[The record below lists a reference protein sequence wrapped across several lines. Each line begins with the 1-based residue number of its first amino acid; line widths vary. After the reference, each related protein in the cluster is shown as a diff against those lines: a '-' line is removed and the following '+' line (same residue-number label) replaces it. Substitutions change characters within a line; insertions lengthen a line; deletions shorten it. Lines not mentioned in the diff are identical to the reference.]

1 MLVQNRQGCCATFGH
16 HTSLALAPC
25 SRVMALAVLIS
36 SKSKYLRASELEF
49 WAPLFLTLFMAS
61 ACSKEQAAPA
71 PRMAAIPVTVSK
83 VTQRAMPVQL
93 NAIGN
98 VGGYTVSVEAQV
110 AGELLD
116 VHFKEGDFVH
126 QGQLLFTIDSR
137 PYEAALAQAQATL
150 MRDKAI
156 AANGRAQA
164 QRVSKLLADGVVSPS
179 DADSSTSAAAAAEA
193 AVAADEAAL
202 KTAQLNLEYCKIYS
216 PMDGRTGAVLVKP
229 GNLVKV
235 ADVPIVVI
243 KRLSPIP
250 VDFTVP
256 QEYLRDITKHLA
268 ARPLRVEATVPN
280 SLAPPEIGKLV
291 FVENV
296 VDATTG
302 TIRLRALFENS
313 NNALWP
319 GLYVKTVM
327 TLAEQS
333 NATVIPSQAIT
344 AGQQG
349 SFVYVVQT
357 DGTVAPR
364 AVVSSRNVAGQAVID
379 KGLKPG
385 ETVVTDGQVRLVPGA
400 RVQIR
405 DN

>member
-1 MLVQNRQGCCATFGH
+1 MHRH
-16 HTSLALAPC
+16 HTALA
-25 SRVMALAVLIS
+25 R
-36 SKSKYLRASELEF
+36 SKSKSVLGAEQGSLAAFFLILLVASGC
-49 WAPLFLTLFMAS
+49 T
-61 ACSKEQAAPA
+61 KQQAAPP
-71 PRMAAIPVTVSK
+71 PRVTAVPVVVAK

-93 NAIGN
+93 TAIGN

-116 VHFKEGDFVH
+116 VHFQEGDFVH
-126 QGQLLFTIDSR
+126 KGQLLFTIDPRS
-137 PYEAALAQAQATL
+137 YEAALAQAQAKL
-150 MRDKAI
+150 LRDKAV
-156 AANGRAQA
+156 AANSRAQA
-164 QRVSKLLADGVVSPS
+164 QRISKLLADGVVSPS
-179 DADSSTSAAAAAEA
+179 DAEASGSAADAAEA
-193 AVAADEAAL
+193 TVAADEAAL

-250 VDFTVP
+250 VDFMVP
-256 QEYLRDITKHLA
+256 QEYLPNIKRNMA
-268 ARPLRVEATVPN
+268 VRPLRVEANVPN
-280 SLAPPEIGKLV
+280 SPGRPEVGTLT
-291 FVENV
+291 FVENT
-296 VDATTG
+296 VDPTTG
-302 TIRLRALFENS
+302 TIHLRALFENS
-313 NNALWP
+313 RGVLWP
-319 GLYVKTVM
+319 GLYVNTLM
-327 TLAEQS
+327 TLALQS

-349 SFVYVVQT
+349 SFVYVVNA

-364 AVVSSRNVAGQAVID
+364 PVASSRTVEGQAVIE

-400 RVQIR
+400 RVQIKNNLN
-405 DN
+405 D

>member
-1 MLVQNRQGCCATFGH
+1 VIASSESNFPSESKLGLWAASFFILVAASGCA
-16 HTSLALAPC
+16 
-25 SRVMALAVLIS
+25 
-36 SKSKYLRASELEF
+36 
-49 WAPLFLTLFMAS
+49 
-61 ACSKEQAAPA
+61 KEHAAPA
-71 PRMAAIPVTVSK
+71 PHAAAVPVTVSK

-93 NAIGN
+93 TAIGN

-116 VHFKEGDFVH
+116 VHFQEGGFVH
-126 QGQLLFTIDSR
+126 KGQLLFTIDPR
-137 PYEAALAQAQATL
+137 PYEAALAQAQAQL
-150 MRDKAI
+150 SRDKAV

-164 QRVSKLLADGVVSPS
+164 QRISKLLTDGVVSPS

-193 AVAADEAAL
+193 TVAADEAAL
-202 KTAQLNLEYCKIYS
+202 KTAQLNLQYCNIYS

-250 VDFTVP
+250 VDFLVP
-256 QEYLRDITKHLA
+256 QEYLPEITKRLA

-280 SLAPPEIGKLV
+280 SSGPPEVGKLV
-291 FVENV
+291 FVDNA
-296 VDATTG
+296 VDTTTG

-313 NNALWP
+313 SNALWP
-319 GLYVKTVM
+319 GLYVNTVM
-327 TLAEQS
+327 TLSEES

-349 SFVYVVQT
+349 SSVYVVQA

-364 AVVSSRNVAGQAVID
+364 AVVSSRSVGGQAVID

-400 RVQIR
+400 KVQIKN
-405 DN
+405 D